1 MSLISDSDLP
11 QPRAVNGITDE
22 QRRAMFSFLQGSVY
36 CWCKNRKDEPFTARD
51 LLGGDNY
58 YWQDTP
64 MEVLYRYYLNEDETN
79 TEYAVEEAGKAAGR
93 LLYQLLYDDK
103 REFDTWV
110 EYTRMYRW
118 TGVEDNG

>member
-1 MSLISDSDLP
+1 MSLINDSDLP

-22 QRRAMFSFLQGSVY
+22 QRHAILSFLQGSVY
-36 CWCKNRKDEPFTARD
+36 CWCKNRKGEPFAARD

-64 MEVLYRYYLNEDETN
+64 MEVLYSYYLDGDDANS
-79 TEYAVEEAGKAAGR
+79 EYAIEEAGKAAGR